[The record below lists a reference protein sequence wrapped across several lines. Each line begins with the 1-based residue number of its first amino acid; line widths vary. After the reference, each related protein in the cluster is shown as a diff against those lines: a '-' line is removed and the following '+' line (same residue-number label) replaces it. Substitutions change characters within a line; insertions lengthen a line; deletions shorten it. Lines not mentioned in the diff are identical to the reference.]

1 MSEQDRNLSAV
12 LKEKVIVAKLRN
24 LQNPDFCRPPPAGC
38 EHRQSAIHYVRVTV
52 LADFFRH
59 THSQSWGRT
68 GFDGDMKAVVAR
80 RVALTRKTGALR
92 NLPADNNGYALAA

>member
-1 MSEQDRNLSAV
+1 M
-12 LKEKVIVAKLRN
+12 
-24 LQNPDFCRPPPAGC
+24 C
-38 EHRQSAIHYVRVTV
+38 VTV
-52 LADFFRH
+52 LADFSG

-80 RVALTRKTGALR
+80 RVALTRKKGALR

>member
-1 MSEQDRNLSAV
+1 M
-12 LKEKVIVAKLRN
+12 
-24 LQNPDFCRPPPAGC
+24 C
-38 EHRQSAIHYVRVTV
+38 VTV
-52 LADFFRH
+52 LADVSG

-80 RVALTRKTGALR
+80 RVALTRKKGALR